1 MTAPGSQGF
10 AAERVPPEERADR
23 GRPSQPMPRLL
34 RIPEVAQMLAVSPQR
49 AYELARQ
56 DLLPVVR
63 VGRQV
68 RVDPRRLEEWIAH
81 GGGAV
86 EGKSQRQASDL

>member
-1 MTAPGSQGF
+1 
-10 AAERVPPEERADR
+10 
-23 GRPSQPMPRLL
+23 MPRLL

-49 AYELARQ
+49 AYELARK

-68 RVDPRRLEEWIAH
+68 RVDQRRLEEWIAN

-86 EGKSQRQASDL
+86 EGRCSGPVSEVTD